1 MGADT
6 GNYSRLMYNEEKNYV
21 GTRTVQGIPWVDA
34 DSNDGDS
41 SNVRQH
47 RRIEQLLGDGAV
59 GDGFKCTGS
68 GLNNDFNVLG
78 GDGTDDGAGRFF
90 LKGLGCM
97 LKAATTF
104 KNNGATIGG
113 QSLQPRV
120 TSITYNVGPNTTTII
135 DSAANWGVNEHAAK
149 TLTPDITQPG
159 STYLVVSNTQRVMT
173 VTGDATA
180 VAQVGDN
187 YRIELKTPVGSDR
200 NDGVYLNVY
209 LDEYDCTDDPNLI
222 HNLTVQTCAQ
232 LRTKLIQA
240 LYIQEGAENFTD
252 YVDGDGKQ
260 HYVFQIARIHRY
272 DGVDAIW
279 DIDDLRS
286 ILSDG
291 TGIYPELIAAGN
303 NLRVV
308 QQSPLSNMVNVL
320 PGKWTLSDR
329 SAIKKL
335 VSTTASPAFPAIAT
349 PGNVRYDLLSIADD
363 STLQRKA
370 GTEVAL
376 PGDPFTDGPGPDNDK
391 LALAFIRVTETGA
404 VIVTQE
410 DITDVREFLNIG
422 MGAFALANYD
432 SALWLRPHPQ
442 SPVDNTL
449 RIESGKYMSS
459 AGSAFINKATAFSS
473 APFAPITTPGNV
485 RYDLVAMNDAGASQ
499 VTVGTEVAGPGDP
512 FVNAPAPISNRLS
525 VAIVRITETASVNI
539 DTADVTDVREYLN
552 KGNGNNVSSF
562 KVQGNPAMTGP
573 ITLIPGTNVS
583 MTQNT
588 GLGEII
594 VNATGGGGGGG
605 ILFWHKFPAVT
616 VAQTLFTLPFSYIV
630 GTHQLIVIRNGQYQ
644 LVGTDYTETST
655 TQITLATPIKA
666 VTEEIIVYTI
676 TAGVT
681 PSGGS
686 GMEFLPDSISDFYF
700 DDTDTQSA
708 LNVELWMMQPAVRFN
723 SDSARV
729 TWFNF
734 EKNSLLG
741 NTQDIAFDLWYA
753 LTSSAPVS
761 SAVKLTLD
769 YWVIA
774 NGTIPNILAPTGT
787 FSESVTVSSI
797 VGNTPRF
804 QILSTLKVSKSNF
817 ATTGTA
823 QRIVCRLTRNI
834 TGASL
839 PDYVGGAFDVLSLVP
854 KLV

>member
-1 MGADT
+1 MGSDT
-6 GNYSRLMYNEEKNYV
+6 GNYSRNMFDESKLYL

-34 DSNDGDS
+34 DNNDGDS

-47 RRIEQLLGDGAV
+47 RRIEELLGDGAV
-59 GDGFKCTGS
+59 GDGFKCVGS

-104 KNNGATIGG
+104 KNNGAIEGG
-113 QSLQPRV
+113 KSLTPRI
-120 TSITYNVGPNTTTII
+120 TSITFNVGPNTTTII
-135 DSAANWGVNEHAAK
+135 DSAANWNVNEHAAK
-149 TLTPDITQPG
+149 ILTPDITQPG

-187 YRIELKTPVGSDR
+187 YRIEMRTPVGTDR

-308 QQSPLSNMVNVL
+308 QQSPISNMVNVL

-335 VSTTASPAFPAIAT
+335 VATTASPAFPAIVT
-349 PGNVRYDLLSIADD
+349 PGNVRYDLLSITDA
-363 STLQRKA
+363 STLYRTA
-370 GTEVAL
+370 GAEVGG
-376 PGDPFTDGPGPDNDK
+376 PGDPYVNGPSPEANM
-391 LALAFIRVTETGA
+391 LALAFIRVTETGS
-404 VIVTQE
+404 VLVTQE

-422 MGAFALANYD
+422 MGTGALANYS
-432 SALWLRPHPQ
+432 SALWLRPHPE
-442 SPVDNTL
+442 SPVANTL
-449 RIESGKYMSS
+449 RIEFGKYMNS

-473 APFAPITTPGNV
+473 AAFAPIVTPGNV
-485 RYDLVAMNDAGASQ
+485 RYDLVAMDNSGNPQITA
-499 VTVGTEVAGPGDP
+499 GTEVAGPGDP
-512 FVNAPAPISNRLS
+512 FTNAPAPITNRLS
-525 VAIVRITETASVNI
+525 VAIVKVDETGTVNI

-552 KGNGNNVSSF
+552 KGNTATAGVSSIN
-562 KVQGNPAMTGP
+562 VQGSPVITGP
-573 ITLIPGTNVS
+573 AVLIPGTNITMS
-583 MTQNT
+583 QNT
-588 GLGEII
+588 PLGEITI
-594 VNATGGGGGGG
+594 NSTGGG
-605 ILFWHKFPAVT
+605 
-616 VAQTLFTLPFSYIV
+616 
-630 GTHQLIVIRNGQYQ
+630 
-644 LVGTDYTETST
+644 
-655 TQITLATPIKA
+655 
-666 VTEEIIVYTI
+666 
-676 TAGVT
+676 
-681 PSGGS
+681 GGS
-686 GMEFLPDSISDFYF
+686 GMEFLPDTICDFYF
-700 DDTDTQSA
+700 DDTDTASA
-708 LNVELWMMQPAVRFN
+708 VNVELWMMQPGVRFN

-734 EKNSLLG
+734 EKNKLLG
-741 NTQDIAFDLWYA
+741 NALDIGFDLWYA
-753 LTSSAPVS
+753 LTTTAPAS

-769 YWVIA
+769 YWVLA
-774 NGTIPNILAPTGT
+774 DGTIPNILVPTGT
-787 FSESVTVSSI
+787 YSEDVTVSSI
-797 VGNTPRF
+797 PGNTPKF
-804 QILSTLKVSKSNF
+804 KVFSTIKVSKTNF

-834 TGASL
+834 TGAGL
-839 PDYVGGAFDVLSLVP
+839 PDFVGGAFDLISLVP